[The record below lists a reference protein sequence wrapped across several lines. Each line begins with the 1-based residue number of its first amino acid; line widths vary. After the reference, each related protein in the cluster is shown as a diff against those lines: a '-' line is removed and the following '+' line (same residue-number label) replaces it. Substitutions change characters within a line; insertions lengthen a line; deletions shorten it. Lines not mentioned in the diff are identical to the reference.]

1 MNGATNPSPPDPV
14 RPNILCREIR
24 VTLVSYVR
32 RMACRS
38 RTSLCFAYHPPLL
51 CSCAQCRHLC
61 TLVFMLCHAS
71 VNSLITPYQFWE
83 EQLIGGSIDSFL
95 WASFSWIKLIETNT
109 PLEEALDEL
118 QQLDYAFLEVFSH
131 LQRVVA
137 SWWIP
142 SIIEDNPTSW
152 ALIVPTVRG
161 GAKQDSGLQLTQPK
175 RSQISHQYL
184 DCS

>member
-1 MNGATNPSPPDPV
+1 
-14 RPNILCREIR
+14 
-24 VTLVSYVR
+24 
-32 RMACRS
+32 MACRS

-71 VNSLITPYQFWE
+71 VKLSYHFL
-83 EQLIGGSIDSFL
+83 SILGRTTDWRKHWFFL